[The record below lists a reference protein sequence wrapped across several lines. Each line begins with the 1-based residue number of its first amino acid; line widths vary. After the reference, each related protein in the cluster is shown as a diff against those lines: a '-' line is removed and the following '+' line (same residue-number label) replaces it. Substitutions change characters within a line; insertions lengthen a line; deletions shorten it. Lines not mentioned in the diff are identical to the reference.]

1 MNTIPFH
8 AGRARTVAHRG
19 VSGIEC
25 ENTMAAFI
33 AAGNRSHFGV
43 ETDVHRTRDGKFVV
57 FHDDSTGRLAEQDL
71 VIEETDFD
79 VLRALPLR
87 DTDGSMGRTDLR
99 IPTLAEYIAVCRRY
113 DKTAVLEL
121 KNRIPDEDIAR
132 IVDVIRN
139 MGWLERVIFISFQ
152 LENLVTLRRILPEQ
166 KLQYLVEQAD
176 DGLYET
182 LLREK
187 LDLDIEYTAL
197 TREWVRRFLQAGIEV
212 NCWTCDDPL
221 AAERLARW
229 GVQYITSNI
238 LEGR

>member
-1 MNTIPFH
+1 MNTISFH

-33 AAGNRSHFGV
+33 AAGNRSHFGI

-57 FHDDSTGRLAEQDL
+57 FHDDSTGRLAGQDL
-71 VIEETDFD
+71 TIEETDFD

-87 DTDGSMGRTDLR
+87 DKDGSLGRTDLR
-99 IPTLAEYIAVCRRY
+99 IPTLAEYISVCRRY
-113 DKTAVLEL
+113 DKAAVLEL

-132 IVDVIRN
+132 IVDIIRDLD
-139 MGWLERVIFISFQ
+139 WLPRVIFISFQ
-152 LENLVTLRRILPEQ
+152 LENLVTLRRLLPDQ
-166 KLQYLVEQAD
+166 KLQYLVEKAD
-176 DGLYET
+176 DVLLET

-187 LDLDIEYTAL
+187 LDLDIEYSAL

>member
-1 MNTIPFH
+1 MNTISFH

-33 AAGNRSHFGV
+33 AAGNRSHFGI

-57 FHDDSTGRLAEQDL
+57 FHDDSTGRLAGQDL
-71 VIEETDFD
+71 TIEETDFD

-87 DTDGSMGRTDLR
+87 DKDGSLGRTDLR
-99 IPTLAEYIAVCRRY
+99 IPTLAEYISVCRRY
-113 DKTAVLEL
+113 DKAAVLEL

-132 IVDVIRN
+132 IVDIIRDLD
-139 MGWLERVIFISFQ
+139 WLPRVIFISFQ
-152 LENLVTLRRILPEQ
+152 LENLLTLRRLLPDQ
-166 KLQYLVEQAD
+166 KLQYLVEKAD
-176 DGLYET
+176 DVLLET
-182 LLREK
+182 LLRER
-187 LDLDIEYTAL
+187 LDLDIEYSAL

-221 AAERLARW
+221 TAEQLARW